1 MKKEIFWIRKKSK
14 KEIKKNII
22 EQEKDFFYN
31 YERNDEI
38 DEINLRGNNKIK
50 NNSKMDIM
58 FTERFYD

>member
-38 DEINLRGNNKIK
+38 DEIHLRGNNKIK
-50 NNSKMDIM
+50 NNS
-58 FTERFYD
+58 